1 MPSSSE
7 PLLAEIFSKI
17 EQLAAR
23 QAEAEATIRHLEEEL
38 ADTRAE
44 LADTRAQLTRS
55 RLDAEF
61 LTLSHRLADTP
72 EGLLTARRIIASL
85 IRKVDAAITMVKNDP
100 AEQ

>member
-7 PLLAEIFSKI
+7 PLLAEIYSKI

-23 QAEAEATIRHLEEEL
+23 RAEAEAKIARLEEEL

-44 LADTRAQLTRS
+44 LDDMRSQLHRA

-61 LTLSHRLADTP
+61 LTLSHRLADSP
-72 EGLLTARRIIASL
+72 EGLLTARRLIASL

-100 AEQ
+100 AEE